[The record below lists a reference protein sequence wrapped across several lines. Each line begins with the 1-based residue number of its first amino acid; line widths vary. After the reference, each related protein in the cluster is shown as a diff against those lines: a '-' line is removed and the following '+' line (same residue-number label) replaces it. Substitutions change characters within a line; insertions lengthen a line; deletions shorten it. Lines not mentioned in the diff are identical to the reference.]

1 MAIQSE
7 TELYSPIKNYLELLG
22 YEVKGEVKHCDLVAI
37 RGDEPPIIVELK
49 KTLNLPLL
57 IQGIDRLQQSDTV
70 YLAVELPATG
80 RAPHQLKWSD
90 LTRLCRMFG
99 LGLMTVRFYS
109 RRKPKVEVL
118 CQPEPYTPRR
128 SKVKAARLLY
138 EFKERTGDYNVGGST
153 QRKLMTAYREKALHC
168 AYWLQQSGPSSPR
181 QLREW
186 TENAKVLTLLRA
198 NYYGWFVRVERGIY
212 RLTASGEQALEEYS
226 SIVTNVLNARGQ
238 VATAKT
244 TSVVET
250 EEIMEVIETVQTIA
264 TLESI

>member
-7 TELYSPIKNYLELLG
+7 TELYSPIKNYLETLG

-80 RAPHQLKWSD
+80 RAPHQLRWSD
-90 LTRLCRMFG
+90 LTRLCRMLG

-118 CQPEPYTPRR
+118 CHPEPYKPRR
-128 SKVKAARLLY
+128 SKIKAAKLVY
-138 EFKERTGDYNVGGST
+138 EFKERTGDYNVGGSSK
-153 QRKLMTAYREKALHC
+153 RKLFTAYREKALHC

-186 TENAKVLTLLRA
+186 TENSKVQFLLCD
-198 NYYGWFVRVERGIY
+198 NHYGWFMRIERGVY
-212 RLTASGEQALEEYS
+212 QLTGVGEQALELYKDILADVLVS
-226 SIVTNVLNARGQ
+226 RGRSIHAESDIVI
-238 VATAKT
+238 
-244 TSVVET
+244 VEA
-250 EEIMEVIETVQTIA
+250 EIA
-264 TLESI
+264 TNDENSKLSNYIKK